1 MLHYGR
7 TCGLGSQVCQYYIFP
22 LGECDLRNRTGLLC
36 LTAWLETPP
45 KPGLT
50 RTCTDNEPMGKSMSV
65 QKRVMLEMKTQP
77 FPSSTEETDPR
88 LLESLAILN
97 QISNAINRIGSN
109 DADQNDLSL
118 QLIVDSAIRVVP
130 GSSAVIYTYD
140 QKTGLFENESRVSA
154 EPKGH
159 APSTTNHP
167 DDAPRPHGSGMRTI
181 KRRRRIFSYEEP
193 DLNVHPYHTARGV
206 KAVAC
211 FPLIVAEQVVG
222 LLYIYLH
229 EERQF
234 THLEQL
240 MLDNFVN
247 QAAMAIYHSRRL
259 AGIRR
264 DLIRKNEELN
274 QLRQAGLLISS
285 RLRLEETLDSIL
297 QLALEITNAQ
307 YGIFRLLDKNGEFL
321 VTRAVTGTRLQRP
334 LVEKLPLDGNSIMA
348 HVARTREPLL
358 ISDLQQ
364 EPWSRIYYPLD
375 SSLEMRSELAVPLIN
390 SSGRLEGVLNLESP
404 QVGAF
409 SDDDNHILQS
419 LATYAI
425 TAIQEVRLLDALQ
438 EAAQLLIS
446 RPTQKV
452 LDRLCVMAND
462 LLNTTSSV
470 IWLTNESGELQLASS
485 NGPTQQI
492 GIISDIQNQPNA
504 LLIPL
509 PTGDEAK
516 ALGMFGVF
524 SPETGGGRIVKSEW
538 DKKVLACLAN
548 YAVLAVQN
556 ESHQQALHTSQER
569 HWTAE
574 TFAAVGDISANLL
587 HNMNN
592 KVGTIPV
599 RIQAIQDKYHNMLES
614 DSYLSNNLAEIE
626 RSAAAAMQIVQENL
640 SHLRPIRMEHVNIA
654 SRVQDAIEAAQV
666 PATIELETNGLEDLP
681 TVTAGGQSLT
691 FVFRNLIE
699 NAIDAMKGNGSILI
713 QGVHLPELVEISIT
727 DNGPGIPT
735 ELHNQIFELNFSRT
749 GTQPGKLGFGLW
761 WVKTLMTRLGGSV
774 IVESDGHNGT
784 TFRLRLP
791 TVGAEH
797 E

>member
-1 MLHYGR
+1 MGESLSTR
-7 TCGLGSQVCQYYIFP
+7 EQVSFAM
-22 LGECDLRNRTGLLC
+22 T
-36 LTAWLETPP
+36 TPH
-45 KPGLT
+45 
-50 RTCTDNEPMGKSMSV
+50 
-65 QKRVMLEMKTQP
+65 
-77 FPSSTEETDPR
+77 FPSSPEETDPR
-88 LLESLAILN
+88 LLEALAILN
-97 QISNAINRIGSN
+97 QISNAINRIGSD
-109 DADQNDLSL
+109 DADQTDLSL
-118 QLIVDSAIRVVP
+118 QLIVESAIRVVP

-154 EPKGH
+154 EPDGRKH
-159 APSTTNHP
+159 LPEQHPP
-167 DDAPRPHGSGMRTI
+167 DDAPRAHGIGMRTI
-181 KRRRRIFSYEEP
+181 QRRHRCLSYEEP
-193 DLNVHPYHTARGV
+193 DLNVHPYHAALGV

-211 FPLIVAEQVVG
+211 FPLIVAEQAVG

-247 QAAMAIYHSRRL
+247 QAAMAIYHARRL

-264 DLIRKNEELN
+264 DLLRKDDELN
-274 QLRQAGLLISS
+274 QLRRAGLLISS

-307 YGIFRLLDKNGEFL
+307 YGIFRLLDKDGAFL
-321 VTRAVTGTRLQRP
+321 VTRAVTGLRLERP
-334 LVEKLPLDGNSIMA
+334 LIEKLPLDGNSIMA

-358 ISDLQQ
+358 IPDLRQ
-364 EPWSRIYYPLD
+364 EPWSKIYYPLD
-375 SSLEMRSELAVPLIN
+375 SNLEMRSELAVPLIN
-390 SSGRLEGVLNLESP
+390 ASGRLEGVLNLESP
-404 QVGAF
+404 QLGAF
-409 SDDDNHILQS
+409 TVDDNHILQS

-438 EAAQLLIS
+438 GAAQLIIS
-446 RPTQKV
+446 QPTRKV
-452 LDRLCVMAND
+452 LGRLCQMAND
-462 LLNTTSSV
+462 LLNTSSSA
-470 IWLTNESGELQLASS
+470 IWLSNESGELQLVSS
-485 NGPTQQI
+485 NGPTQHIENIVDAQE
-492 GIISDIQNQPNA
+492 QPNA

-509 PTGDEAK
+509 PTGDDAG

-524 SPETGGGRIVKSEW
+524 NADSGGGRSAKSEW

-556 ESHQQALHTSQER
+556 ESHQQALQTSQEQ

-599 RIQAIQDKYHNMLES
+599 RVQAIQDKYQQMLEN
-614 DSYLSNNLAEIE
+614 DSYLTNTLAEIE
-626 RSAAAAMQIVQENL
+626 RSAADAMQIVQENL
-640 SHLRPIRMEHVNIA
+640 SHLRPIRMEKVKI
-654 SRVQDAIEAAQV
+654 DACIRAAISAVQV
-666 PATIELETNGLEDLP
+666 PATVQIETYELEHLP
-681 TVTAGGQSLT
+681 PVTAGGQSLT

-699 NAIDAMKGNGSILI
+699 NAITAMKGNGSILI
-713 QGVHLPELVEISIT
+713 QGMPHPGSVEISVT
-727 DNGPGIPT
+727 DSGPGIAA

-749 GTQPGKLGFGLW
+749 GAQPGKLGFGLW

-774 IVESDGHNGT
+774 AVESDGHHGT
-784 TFRLRLP
+784 TFRLHLP
-791 TVGAEH
+791 SAAVEQP
-797 E
+797 